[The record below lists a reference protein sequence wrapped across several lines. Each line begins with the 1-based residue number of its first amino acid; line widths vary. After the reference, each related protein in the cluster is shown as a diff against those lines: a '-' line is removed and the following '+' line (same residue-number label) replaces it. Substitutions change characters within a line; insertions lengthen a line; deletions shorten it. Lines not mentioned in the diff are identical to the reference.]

1 MAEEKGSFPTIIGAD
16 AVFKGELRFEKGV
29 RLLGTFEGEI
39 ESKGELVIAQG
50 AKLTG
55 EVKADTISIDGD
67 VRGNLSATSKVQL
80 SSSAKLEGDVETAR
94 LEVADGAIL
103 VGRVSVGMNGQVTR
117 PGGGKGVTT
126 SAPTQTAQP
135 AKPKPEQPVGVGVK
149 K

>member
-1 MAEEKGSFPTIIGAD
+1 MADEKGSFPTTIGAD

-29 RLLGTFEGEI
+29 RLLGSFEGEI

-55 EVKADTISIDGD
+55 EVKAETISIDGD
-67 VRGNLSATSKVQL
+67 VRGNLSASSKVQL

-103 VGRVSVGMNGQVTR
+103 VGRVTVGMNGQV
-117 PGGGKGVTT
+117 PKSGVPKGAPT
-126 SAPTQTAQP
+126 SAPVTAQ
-135 AKPKPEQPVGVGVK
+135 AGKTKVEQPVAAGVK

>member
-1 MAEEKGSFPTIIGAD
+1 MADEKGTFPTTIGAD

-39 ESKGELVIAQG
+39 DSKGELVIAQG

-55 EVKADTISIDGD
+55 EVKAETISIDGD
-67 VRGNLSATSKVQL
+67 VRGNLSASSKVQL

-103 VGRVSVGMNGQVTR
+103 VGRVTVGVNGQIPKSGSPKGAPASVPVT
-117 PGGGKGVTT
+117 GQVGKTKV
-126 SAPTQTAQP
+126 
-135 AKPKPEQPVGVGVK
+135 EQPVAAGMK

>member
-1 MAEEKGSFPTIIGAD
+1 MADEKGSFPTTIGAD

-29 RLLGTFEGEI
+29 RLLGSFEGEI
-39 ESKGELVIAQG
+39 DSKGELVIAQG

-55 EVKADTISIDGD
+55 EVKAETISIDGD
-67 VRGNLSATSKVQL
+67 VRGNLSASSKVQL

-103 VGRVSVGMNGQVTR
+103 VGRVTVGMNGQV
-117 PGGGKGVTT
+117 PKSGVPKGAPT
-126 SAPTQTAQP
+126 SAPVTGQVG
-135 AKPKPEQPVGVGVK
+135 KNKVEQPVPAGVK